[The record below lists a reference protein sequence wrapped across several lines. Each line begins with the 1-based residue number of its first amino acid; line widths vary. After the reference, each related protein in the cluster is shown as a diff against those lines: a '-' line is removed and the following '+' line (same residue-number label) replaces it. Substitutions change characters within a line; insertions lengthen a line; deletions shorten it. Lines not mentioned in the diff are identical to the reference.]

1 MASQDHISTS
11 SSLNG
16 SFSHRRRR
24 SSANFQSAPQHLNV
38 HNANNNPPRTGSTTL
53 APIPGMPSR
62 ARLDHH
68 GEQLLTTIPGTPNPS
83 MDHSRST
90 SPQEDAGWANPGLS
104 VQYSDHSGRASPAN
118 GFRPANGGTGW
129 DLPRKKAV
137 LNGGAYPN
145 KDGFLQKRF
154 RKVSESL
161 PRFFLM
167 SEEDKIG
174 IKEKPGKSRRCLPN
188 RNSRIGRA
196 LSGLDQFYQ
205 RRKKL
210 VLGILTCIIM
220 WIMFYTTR
228 KFSTLHHPSP
238 RSFANLD
245 STSLLLAQSTIT
257 WWRQEIRFNTGSQ
270 PRWWCHGVERTKRV
284 GD

>member
-38 HNANNNPPRTGSTTL
+38 HNANNNPPRTSSTTL
-53 APIPGMPSR
+53 APIPGMQSKAKP
-62 ARLDHH
+62 DCH
-68 GEQLLTTIPGTPNPS
+68 GDQLLTTIPGTPNPS
-83 MDHSRST
+83 MDHSRSA
-90 SPQEDAGWANPGLS
+90 SPHEDGGWANPGLS

-129 DLPRKKAV
+129 EGPRKKAV

-145 KDGFLQKRF
+145 KDGFLKKHF
-154 RKVSESL
+154 RKISESL
-161 PRFFLM
+161 PSFSLM

-174 IKEKPGKSRRCLPN
+174 IKEKPGKNRRCLPN
-188 RNSRIGRA
+188 RSSRLGRA

-210 VLGILTCIIM
+210 VLAILTCIIM
-220 WIMFYTTR
+220 WIVFWTTR
-228 KFSTLHHPSP
+228 TFSILHYPS
-238 RSFANLD
+238 SLTNLD
-245 STSLLLAQSTIT
+245 SASLLLA
-257 WWRQEIRFNTGSQ
+257 
-270 PRWWCHGVERTKRV
+270 
-284 GD
+284 

>member
-53 APIPGMPSR
+53 APIPGMQSKAKPDPR
-62 ARLDHH
+62 GD
-68 GEQLLTTIPGTPNPS
+68 QFLTTIPGTPNLS

-90 SPQEDAGWANPGLS
+90 SPHEDGGWANPGLS
-104 VQYSDHSGRASPAN
+104 AQYSDHSGRASPAN

-129 DLPRKKAV
+129 EGPRKKAV

-145 KDGFLQKRF
+145 KDGFLKKHF
-154 RKVSESL
+154 RKFSESL
-161 PRFFLM
+161 PSFSLM

-174 IKEKPGKSRRCLPN
+174 IKEKPGKNRRCLPN
-188 RNSRIGRA
+188 RSSRLGRA

-210 VLGILTCIIM
+210 VLAVLTCIIM
-220 WIMFYTTR
+220 WIVFWTTR
-228 KFSTLHHPSP
+228 TFSIFHYPS
-238 RSFANLD
+238 SLTNLD
-245 STSLLLAQSTIT
+245 STPLLLA
-257 WWRQEIRFNTGSQ
+257 
-270 PRWWCHGVERTKRV
+270 
-284 GD
+284 